1 MNNKFLV
8 KIYVPL
14 IESSYEVWIPPNK
27 QIRNVINL
35 LVKSIYELSKENYNP
50 DFLPSLYNKKTSE
63 IYNLEEKIIDTN
75 IRNGS
80 ELILL

>member
-27 QIRNVINL
+27 KIENIINL
-35 LVKSIYELSKENYNP
+35 LVKAIFELSKENYNP
-50 DFLPSLYNKKTSE
+50 KSLPSLYNKKTSE
-63 IYNLEEKIIDTN
+63 IYNLNERVIDTN

>member
-14 IESSYEVWIPPNK
+14 IEQSYEVWIPPNK
-27 QIRNVINL
+27 QIENVINL
-35 LVKSIYELSKENYNP
+35 LVKSIHELSKENYNP

-63 IYNLEEKIIDTN
+63 IYNLQDKIIDTN